1 MWKMCLLSLV
11 SAGVKFVL
19 VCIAVRTV
27 IFGYSLHY
35 MLYCQNTSRITINHD
50 TTHVQCATSTH
61 DFLHACVFAGGLEI
75 QEPFFLIFRSGFL
88 LVRRLLVS

>member
-19 VCIAVRTV
+19 VCIAV

-35 MLYCQNTSRITINHD
+35 IRYIARTPLEFRNTINHD

-61 DFLHACVFAGGLEI
+61 DF
-75 QEPFFLIFRSGFL
+75 
-88 LVRRLLVS
+88 